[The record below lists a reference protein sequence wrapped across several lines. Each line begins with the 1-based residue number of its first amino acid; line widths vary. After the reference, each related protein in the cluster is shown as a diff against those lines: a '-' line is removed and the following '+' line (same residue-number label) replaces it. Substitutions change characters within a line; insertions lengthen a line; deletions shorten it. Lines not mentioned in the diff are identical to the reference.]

1 MISKVVSSVNSK
13 TQSQQQVPDPSPGNE
28 IFERKLASSCCYEYP
43 VTNKTEMQGAKHV
56 FRKKAKMASIAL
68 VLEVYSEKTN
78 IH

>member
-1 MISKVVSSVNSK
+1 MGFHRFSLFINQGSKMLTTSVGRYLIDS
-13 TQSQQQVPDPSPGNE
+13 
-28 IFERKLASSCCYEYP
+28 LAYFHD
-43 VTNKTEMQGAKHV
+43 KEMQGAKHV